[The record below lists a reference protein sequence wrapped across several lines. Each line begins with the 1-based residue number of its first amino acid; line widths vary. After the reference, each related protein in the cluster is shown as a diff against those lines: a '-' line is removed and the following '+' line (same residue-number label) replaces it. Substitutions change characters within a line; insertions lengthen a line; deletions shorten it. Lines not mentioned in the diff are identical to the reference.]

1 MLQRSAAAPQLTTV
15 VEPALAHWDEG
26 SAVALASLLDLNL
39 EQRAGDVVEL
49 LLERSDSNPQR
60 LTLQGAQDQDFAAQA
75 DGSWLLRGTAQEI
88 KAQLAELNL
97 RVANDDHAIGTF
109 SLRATARSELGSTGL
124 RSEAISTDIGFSLDP
139 VATEPR
145 WSQLMSEGAD
155 DAFALSRFADMLTA
169 DLVDPREQLIYAVQ
183 LPESHQDLLITNR
196 SGEAI
201 GTREGNQVLLSP
213 DQWALA
219 VLRTNAGDAEPVDLQ
234 VRAFSSEPSTG
245 LQAASSTQSLKWQP
259 TPLLLADPQALL
271 ISPNGVQRSTET
283 SSVSVALNWPKV
295 ARSGQLQI
303 DLPLGSALTLDGF
316 DVQSGELDG
325 KQRFVVTLAADGEQG
340 LPAELALKVS
350 SPEIFR
356 GLFEGSLE
364 LISSVR
370 SELPS
375 GGLSAEEL
383 ATEQAAGLTRQRAPI
398 NFSWEVAQVAQKPEF
413 GADSNLRFN
422 PITGEIQ
429 IDLRRGSS
437 SSGYRNPAEA
447 LTLSVR
453 NIPAGYTLAKLEG
466 GEYQAVG
473 ATDAFGTMTLF
484 TLPAEERK
492 PHRKR

>member
-1 MLQRSAAAPQLTTV
+1 M
-15 VEPALAHWDEG
+15 G
-26 SAVALASLLDLNL
+26 
-39 EQRAGDVVEL
+39 
-49 LLERSDSNPQR
+49 
-60 LTLQGAQDQDFAAQA
+60 
-75 DGSWLLRGTAQEI
+75 
-88 KAQLAELNL
+88 
-97 RVANDDHAIGTF
+97 
-109 SLRATARSELGSTGL
+109 
-124 RSEAISTDIGFSLDP
+124 
-139 VATEPR
+139 
-145 WSQLMSEGAD
+145 
-155 DAFALSRFADMLTA
+155 
-169 DLVDPREQLIYAVQ
+169 
-183 LPESHQDLLITNR
+183 
-196 SGEAI
+196 
-201 GTREGNQVLLSP
+201 
-213 DQWALA
+213 LA

-325 KQRFVVTLAADGEQG
+325 KQRFVVTLAADGEQS

-398 NFSWEVAQVAQKPEF
+398 NFSWEVAQVAQ
-413 GADSNLRFN
+413 SQNLVLTQSRFN
-422 PITGEIQ
+422 PSPVRYRLICGEAAAVPDTATLQ
-429 IDLRRGSS
+429 KLSRSRCATFQLDTTRQVRGRGVSGSRCHRCLRHHDPVHSAR
-437 SSGYRNPAEA
+437 
-447 LTLSVR
+447 
-453 NIPAGYTLAKLEG
+453 
-466 GEYQAVG
+466 
-473 ATDAFGTMTLF
+473 
-484 TLPAEERK
+484 
-492 PHRKR
+492 

>member
-1 MLQRSAAAPQLTTV
+1 MP
-15 VEPALAHWDEG
+15 
-26 SAVALASLLDLNL
+26 
-39 EQRAGDVVEL
+39 
-49 LLERSDSNPQR
+49 
-60 LTLQGAQDQDFAAQA
+60 
-75 DGSWLLRGTAQEI
+75 
-88 KAQLAELNL
+88 
-97 RVANDDHAIGTF
+97 
-109 SLRATARSELGSTGL
+109 
-124 RSEAISTDIGFSLDP
+124 
-139 VATEPR
+139 
-145 WSQLMSEGAD
+145 
-155 DAFALSRFADMLTA
+155 
-169 DLVDPREQLIYAVQ
+169 
-183 LPESHQDLLITNR
+183 
-196 SGEAI
+196 
-201 GTREGNQVLLSP
+201 
-213 DQWALA
+213 
-219 VLRTNAGDAEPVDLQ
+219 NAGW
-234 VRAFSSEPSTG
+234 T
-245 LQAASSTQSLKWQP
+245 
-259 TPLLLADPQALL
+259 
-271 ISPNGVQRSTET
+271 
-283 SSVSVALNWPKV
+283 
-295 ARSGQLQI
+295 
-303 DLPLGSALTLDGF
+303 

-422 PITGEIQ
+422 PTTGEIQ
-429 IDLRRGSS
+429 IDLRRGRS

-453 NIPAGYTLAKLEG
+453 NIPAGYTLAKFEG

-484 TLPAEERK
+484 LCPLKRK